1 MTKADYIKI
10 LAVVISA
17 AVFLVSCG
25 GDKARK
31 GLTTG
36 DNTVSQIINSERAS
50 ARVIEVKPASA
61 ERSGRI

>member
-36 DNTVSQIINSERAS
+36 DNAVSQIINSERAS
-50 ARVIEVKPASA
+50 ARVIEAKICL
-61 ERSGRI
+61 GRKVG